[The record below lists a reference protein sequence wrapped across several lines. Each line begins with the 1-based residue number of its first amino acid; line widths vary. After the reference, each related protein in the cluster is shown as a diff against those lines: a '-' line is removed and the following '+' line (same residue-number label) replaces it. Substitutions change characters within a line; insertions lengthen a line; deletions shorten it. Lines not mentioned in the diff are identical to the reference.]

1 VAKYIAIRRILYHP
15 ICIDTQALLVYSACS
30 GEEERIATCHHR
42 SGGSGS
48 GGGWVMTQ
56 ALLVYTASSGEER
69 RECYVPPDQSLT
81 SIGVVVVVVVV
92 RVGGGSEGGK
102 DG

>member
-1 VAKYIAIRRILYHP
+1 
-15 ICIDTQALLVYSACS
+15 
-30 GEEERIATCHHR
+30 
-42 SGGSGS
+42 
-48 GGGWVMTQ
+48 MTQ